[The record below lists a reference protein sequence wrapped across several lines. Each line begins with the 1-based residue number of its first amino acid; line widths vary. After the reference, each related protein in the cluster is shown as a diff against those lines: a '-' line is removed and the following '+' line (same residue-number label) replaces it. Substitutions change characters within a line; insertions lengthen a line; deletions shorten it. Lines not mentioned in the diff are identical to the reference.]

1 MAKEAKTQA
10 GFEVVCTGQF
20 YATQDRSKVLRTWG
34 PETFFLPETMTIK
47 TGFKYVEL
55 QLGSGDKSHKI
66 KRAVPKM
73 ERVNS
78 LAYASHIIQR
88 YMLPAR
94 LASKHKDFSRFR
106 TCVITS
112 TKRVNRAVSA
122 ADDLSE
128 ENIPVM
134 TLEQLRTL
142 CTIKAMQ
149 VPLDDFADIAE
160 ARRAVMDELQ
170 NIKLAEAK
178 AKVQPTE
185 EVEEIGAPS
194 TEVTEE
200 VPETEELKGGGSI
213 TTAPV
218 TDDDLL
224 S

>member
-1 MAKEAKTQA
+1 MAQQTQS
-10 GFEVVCTGQF
+10 GYEVTCSGQF
-20 YATQDRSKVLRTWG
+20 YATQDRSKVLRTFSG
-34 PETFFLPETMTIK
+34 EVFFLPETMTIK
-47 TGFKYVEL
+47 TGFKYVEM
-55 QLGSGDKSHKI
+55 QLGSGDKTHKI

-73 ERVNS
+73 EKVNS
-78 LAYASHIIQR
+78 LAWSQHIIQR

-94 LASKHKDFSRFR
+94 LAAKYKDFSRFR

-134 TLEQLRTL
+134 TLEQLHTL

-149 VPLDDFADIAE
+149 VPLDDFADIVE

-178 AKVQPTE
+178 NKVQPE
-185 EVEEIGAPS
+185 EAAEEIS
-194 TEVTEE
+194 TPEPAEKA
-200 VPETEELKGGGSI
+200 ETEDLKGGGSI